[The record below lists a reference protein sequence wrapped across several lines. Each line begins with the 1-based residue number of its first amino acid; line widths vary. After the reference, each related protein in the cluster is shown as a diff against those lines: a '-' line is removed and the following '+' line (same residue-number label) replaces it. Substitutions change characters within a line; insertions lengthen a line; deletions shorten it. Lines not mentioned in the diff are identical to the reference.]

1 MKTSTNGLHSVCGGG
16 SAAIRF
22 SNSTRGRYAS
32 IRVSGPVG
40 VDAAVG
46 NVVAPD
52 ASCKHSAG
60 AN

>member
-40 VDAAVG
+40 VDAVG
-46 NVVAPD
+46 NVVAPG
-52 ASCKHSAG
+52 ANCKHSAG